1 MEILLI
7 SNSMSFNPNEQNQAT
22 EGSPAFP
29 LQFNNQDF
37 VKLQN
42 YCLHQGLLF
51 EDDTFPANG
60 HSIGLNLFPQEKLRK
75 IQWLRPN
82 ELVRNPRLFVDGIS
96 RFDILQGQK
105 IGNCWVLAALGA
117 LTQQQRFL
125 KNMIPTD
132 QGFNHTYAGIFHFQF
147 WHFGSWVDVVID
159 DRLPFIDGNYLSV
172 HPRSKNEFWPS
183 LLEKAYAKLHGSYEK
198 LHYGFISEAFVDLTG
213 GVQLTFNLGSPTDHL
228 FEIMKTAASSGC
240 LMACS
245 SPEMKK
251 TGRQVLENGIVQ
263 QHVYAVIDAR
273 EVPYMDGKELLIKLW
288 NPWGTVEWNGAWS
301 DHSMEWDRV
310 PQSFKDKFYVNRADG
325 EFWISFEDLKDNFSF
340 LSVCNN
346 LPTFLDFGKENNT
359 SWSVVSYFNQLSP
372 EGSNYRRDA
381 LSRNHQYFIKV
392 PEFVMKYNVVV
403 ALMQRPDNISRTLAN
418 IGFQIK
424 KGRTIVHDTQLN
436 KIRDITIPYQL
447 KAGDY
452 IIIPMASPQNQ
463 KLKFLL
469 RIFLRSQGNIREPSN
484 EFSSEMTKDMLFWN
498 PDNYE
503 SVFFR
508 YAYQNSYL
516 DASQLQRILNDV
528 LLKDLMAGLG
538 TGDGFS
544 FDSCKSLLALMDIN
558 ANGKLSL
565 QEFKR
570 LWGAFKKYEDIF
582 GREDENNS
590 GFLTISNL
598 QRIVQE
604 TGLYV
609 SDKVL
614 HLLVLRY
621 GDSTQRINFP
631 DFVCCMF
638 RLETMSKAFLNLSK
652 NRGSICFTEDEWMT
666 MIMYC

>member
-1 MEILLI
+1 MTKSQRWARGISEMNYKREISLQKGAKCSHDSQFCYTFKQRKSDVHLFNKAISFRSPAKQRILKDPPRLSNYYYGGEKDKNLL
-7 SNSMSFNPNEQNQAT
+7 FKQNQAT

-51 EDDTFPANG
+51 EDNTFPANY

-82 ELVRNPRLFVDGIS
+82 FWY
-96 RFDILQGQK
+96 F
-105 IGNCWVLAALGA
+105 GN
-117 LTQQQRFL
+117 
-125 KNMIPTD
+125 
-132 QGFNHTYAGIFHFQF
+132 
-147 WHFGSWVDVVID
+147 WVDVVID

-172 HPRSKNEFWPS
+172 HPRNKNEFWPP
-183 LLEKAYAKLHGSYEK
+183 LLEKAYAKLRGSYEK

-228 FEIMKTAASSGC
+228 FEIMKTAALSGC

-273 EVPYMDGKELLIKLW
+273 EVPYMYGKELLIKLW

-301 DHSMEWDRV
+301 D
-310 PQSFKDKFYVNRADG
+310 Q
-325 EFWISFEDLKDNFSF
+325 ISFEDLKDNFSS

-392 PEFVMKYNVVV
+392 PEFMMKYNVVV
-403 ALMQRPDNISRTLAN
+403 ALMQRPENTSRTLAY

-436 KIRDITIPYQL
+436 ETRDITVPYQL
-447 KAGDY
+447 NAGDY
-452 IIIPMASPQNQ
+452 IIIPTTSPQNQ
-463 KLKFLL
+463 ELKFLL

-484 EFSSEMTKDMLFWN
+484 EFSSEMTKDMLIWN

-544 FDSCKSLLALMDIN
+544 FDSCKSLLALMD
-558 ANGKLSL
+558 
-565 QEFKR
+565 
-570 LWGAFKKYEDIF
+570 DIF

-590 GFLTISNL
+590 GFLTVSNL
-598 QRIVQE
+598 QRIIQE

-614 HLLVLRY
+614 YLLVLRY
-621 GDSTQRINFP
+621 GDSTQRISFP

-638 RLETMSKAFLNLSK
+638 RLETMSKTFLNLSK
-652 NRGSICFTEDEWMT
+652 NRGSICFTEDEAAHFSEFQKKAVDCV
-666 MIMYC
+666 ILLYGIIFQVAAIQVC

>member
-1 MEILLI
+1 MEIDKNLLLK
-7 SNSMSFNPNEQNQAT
+7 QNQAT
-22 EGSPAFP
+22 EGSPAFS

-42 YCLHQGLLF
+42 YCLQQGLLF
-51 EDDTFPANG
+51 EDDTFPANSY
-60 HSIGLNLFPQEKLRK
+60 SIGLTSNLFPQEKLRK
-75 IQWLRPN
+75 VQWLRPH
-82 ELVRNPRLFVDGIS
+82 ELVRNPCLFVDGIS

-117 LTQQQRFL
+117 LTQQQQFL
-125 KNMIPTD
+125 KNVIPKD

-147 WHFGSWVDVVID
+147 WYFGNWVDVVID

-183 LLEKAYAKLHGSYEK
+183 LLEKAYAKLRGSYEK

-213 GVQLTFNLGSPTDHL
+213 GVQLTFNLRSPTDPL
-228 FEIMKTAASSGC
+228 YEIMKSAALSDC

-245 SPEMKK
+245 TPPMKK
-251 TGRQVLENGIVQ
+251 PGSQVLENGIVQ
-263 QHVYAVIDAR
+263 QHVYAVIDAT
-273 EVPYMDGKELLIKLW
+273 EVPYMYRKEPLIKLW

-301 DHSMEWDRV
+301 DHSEEWDQV
-310 PQSFKDKFYVNRADG
+310 PQSFKDKLYVNRADG

-346 LPTFLDFGKENNT
+346 LPTFLDFGTKSNT
-359 SWSVVSYFNQLSP
+359 SWSLVSYFNQLSP
-372 EGSNYRRDA
+372 EGSNLQSA

-392 PEFVMKYNVVV
+392 PELMTKYNVVV
-403 ALMQRPDNISRTLAN
+403 ALMQRPANTSRMLVH
-418 IGFQIK
+418 IGFQLK
-424 KGRTIVHDTQLN
+424 KVTSSGRTIVHDTQL
-436 KIRDITIPYQL
+436 KVTRDITVYYQL
-447 KAGDY
+447 KPGDY
-452 IIIPMASPQNQ
+452 IIIPTTSPQNQ
-463 KLKFLL
+463 ELKFLL
-469 RIFLRSQGNIREPSN
+469 RIFLRSQGDIREPIN
-484 EFSSEMTKDMLFWN
+484 ELSSETTKD

-503 SVFFR
+503 RVFLR
-508 YAYQNSYL
+508 YASQSSYL

-528 LLKDLMAGLG
+528 LLKDLMAGRG

-570 LWGAFKKYEDIF
+570 LWRAFKKYEDIF

-590 GFLTISNL
+590 GFLTVSNL
-598 QRIVQE
+598 RRIVQE
-604 TGLYV
+604 TGTYV

-614 HLLVLRY
+614 QLLVLRY

-638 RLETMSKAFLNLSK
+638 RLETMAKAFLNLSK